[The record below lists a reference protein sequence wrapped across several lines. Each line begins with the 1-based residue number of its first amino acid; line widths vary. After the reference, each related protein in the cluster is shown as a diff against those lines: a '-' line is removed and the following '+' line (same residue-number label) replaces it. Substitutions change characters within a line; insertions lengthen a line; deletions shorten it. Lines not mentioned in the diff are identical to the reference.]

1 MSYKRASILV
11 NIILY
16 TYDMKVCYMLL
27 CDMSCYATQM
37 MAVTHLSLQ
46 NVVDEGH
53 WLMACTSAEVV
64 ILTQLLYK
72 CCDKYCLTAI
82 LDCFVSFQISLVNQ
96 PYFSC
101 AHISQNAHA
110 RDEWAGKIRLAK
122 PARVQEPER
131 NVAAN
136 LKTVLNVFECRLL

>member
-1 MSYKRASILV
+1 MSYKRASILI

-27 CDMSCYATQM
+27 CDMSCHATQM

-53 WLMACTSAEVV
+53 WLLACTSAGVV

-82 LDCFVSFQISLVNQ
+82 LDCFVNFQMSSSCRDQ
-96 PYFSC
+96 WQRSPYCLHYSSYC
-101 AHISQNAHA
+101 SKNSTLRLGAHILRCTVKSQLPLV
-110 RDEWAGKIRLAK
+110 ICS
-122 PARVQEPER
+122 R
-131 NVAAN
+131 NSAAC
-136 LKTVLNVFECRLL
+136 KR

>member
-16 TYDMKVCYMLL
+16 TYDMKVCYILL
-27 CDMSCYATQM
+27 CDSCYATQM

-53 WLMACTSAEVV
+53 WLLACTSAEVV

-82 LDCFVSFQISLVNQ
+82 LDCFVSFQMSSSCQDQWQGSTYSLHCLH
-96 PYFSC
+96 YSC
-101 AHISQNAHA
+101 YCSKNST
-110 RDEWAGKIRLAK
+110 IRL
-122 PARVQEPER
+122 
-131 NVAAN
+131 VAYI
-136 LKTVLNVFECRLL
+136 LPCTVKSQLPLVICSRKSAACKR